1 MDFKYEFQHSR
12 KAIRLF
18 MSAISIFLLIVMVI
32 SFIKEDS
39 STGIKIALFTVV
51 FNLLLLSKMRERIR
65 LYDDFLS
72 YRYRFRT
79 RDIYYSDINKV
90 KIERKGLHQRRKDN
104 YYVIY
109 DINDEELLKIP
120 MGLFTEI
127 TKQGAFLTY
136 LYEKNNDID
145 FDQAS
150 KKIMEAVVD
159 LSYSIDVL
167 EGKAKKII
175 LIVLA
180 VIIAGFLLAPLL
192 FYALFATIEKVFN

>member
-18 MSAISIFLLIVMVI
+18 MSVISIFLLIVMVI

-90 KIERKGLHQRRKDN
+90 KIERKGLRQRRKDN

-150 KKIMEAVVD
+150 KKIMEAVGD

-167 EGKAKKII
+167 EGKVKKIVM
-175 LIVLA
+175 IVLA